1 MKTALV
7 IGASGMDGSLMSE
20 LLLAEGYK
28 VWGTYF
34 NNKRW
39 AGNIKHDNFYLFQF
53 DLGKT
58 ETMMKEI
65 VSINPHEIYN
75 FGGVTFSPDSERFPQ
90 YAMGVNYNA
99 VCKLMEIC
107 LLENIKLFQAS
118 SSEVF
123 GNIKNKEI
131 DENTTRNPHTPY
143 AQAKNQVDML
153 MRFHRQQ
160 GAKFYTAISFNHE
173 CERRGSQFVTQKI
186 CSHVKAILNN
196 DAHTLKLGN
205 IQSRRDW
212 GNARDFVKGF
222 YLQMQGEP
230 SELVFA
236 TGKTHSVEDL
246 LNFAFEPYEM
256 NWREYVTFDTD
267 LFRVDERNNI
277 YGNYS
282 KAEKLLGWQPK
293 TELKDLIYEMTK

>member
-1 MKTALV
+1 MKKALV

-28 VWGTYF
+28 VWGTYL
-34 NNKRW
+34 NDKRW
-39 AGNIKHDNFYLFQF
+39 AGNIKHDNFHLFQF
-53 DLGKT
+53 DLCKT

-65 VSINPHEIYN
+65 VSIAPHEIYN
-75 FGGVTFSPDSERFPQ
+75 FGGVTFSPDSEHLPQ
-90 YAMGVNYNA
+90 YTMEVNYDA
-99 VCKLMEIC
+99 VCKLIEIC
-107 LLENIKLFQAS
+107 LIENIKLFQAS
-118 SSEVF
+118 SSEIF

-173 CERRGSQFVTQKI
+173 CERRGSRFVTQKI
-186 CSHVKAILNN
+186 CSHVKAILND

-222 YLQMQGEP
+222 YMQMQGEP

-293 TELKDLIYEMTK
+293 TELKDLIYGMTK